1 MDTYN
6 NVNKDYLL
14 LSIHSLNN
22 KLNKYLSNLDTQL
35 DIFYKTLS
43 IANIEQ
49 QENEQEIKELKET
62 LDRIKQKYQL

>member
-22 KLNKYLSNLDTQL
+22 KLNKYLFNLDTHL
-35 DIFYKTLS
+35 DIINKTLS
-43 IANIEQ
+43 IATIEQ
-49 QENEQEIKELKET
+49 QENEQEIKELKER
-62 LDRIKQKYQL
+62 LKRIKRTY